1 MKLEEAA
8 DILGVA
14 QNADLATLRQAYRKM
29 AIGFHPDKV
38 WLVLPTFVFKMNNI
52 FLSYDYAFICP
63 YLCSARTLHLEKNFK

>member
-14 QNADLATLRQAYRKM
+14 QTADLATLRQAYRKM

-38 WLVLPTFVFKMNNI
+38 CLFSNTYI
-52 FLSYDYAFICP
+52 
-63 YLCSARTLHLEKNFK
+63 